1 MEMANSKRKILL
13 NRDNKQNIIILI
25 VFVAIM
31 AVFSIG
37 SEYFLKPKNI
47 VAILVAAVPLGL
59 IAIGECT
66 CLVSGFFDMSPGM
79 VASLSGVIWAVLIT
93 RNGMGVWPAF
103 FIALAFGVGS
113 GCIAGASVAWLKMPA
128 WMATYALYQIWRGV
142 IMIITEGTAIRMTN
156 YADFKIIGQTK
167 VIGDIPLPVILLILA
182 YILMYFV
189 FRYTKLGRALFT
201 IGGNVDAAKNIGIRI
216 DWVQF
221 FCFVLSGFLASLG
234 GLLFASRSASAQPII
249 GELYAMQAIAATVV
263 GGTRMGG
270 GKANLA
276 MTFIG
281 VLIVVGMQN
290 GMSMINVP
298 TFYQY
303 IATGVILFIAVLFQ
317 TDRPQ

>member
-1 MEMANSKRKILL
+1 MEST
-13 NRDNKQNIIILI
+13 NKQKKLLLHADTKQNLIIFI
-25 VFVAIM
+25 VFIAIM

-66 CLVSGFFDMSPGM
+66 CLVGGSFDMSPGM
-79 VASLSGVIWAVLIT
+79 VASLAGVIWAVLIT
-93 RNGMGVWPAF
+93 RSGMGTWPAF
-103 FIALAFGVGS
+103 FIALAFGIGS

-128 WMATYALYQIWRGV
+128 WMATYALFQIWRGV

-156 YADFKIIGQTK
+156 YAEFKIIGQTK
-167 VIGDIPLPVILLILA
+167 VIGDIPLPVFLLLFA
-182 YILMYFV
+182 YVVMYFV

-201 IGGNVDAAKNIGIRI
+201 IGGNITAAKNIGLKVEL
-216 DWVQF
+216 VQF
-221 FCFVLSGFLASLG
+221 LCFALSGFLAALG

-290 GMSMINVP
+290 GMSMISVP

-303 IATGVILFIAVLFQ
+303 IATGVILFIAVLLQ